1 MQEKGDVSVRTV
13 SFPELYAMFAETLN
27 LIEDRLESLLE
38 GDHPLFFEGTV
49 HLLRAGGKRLRP
61 LLALIAAR
69 VGESSARERGGG
81 VHAGETPEE
90 RERRLVHL
98 GVSLELVHMASLVH
112 DDVVDAADLRR
123 GRATVRARWGEG
135 AAVLLGDMLFAKAL
149 EEISSIGDRLAAEI
163 LARAVYEMSVGEI
176 VQLGD
181 LYRPVTCREYLRRI
195 RRKTALLIAASARLG
210 ARIGGAPPDVERRVG
225 LFGHYA
231 GMAFQLTDDLLD
243 FVGTEEELGKPR
255 GHDLAQGH
263 VTLPTLLALRD
274 PMLGPEVR
282 AALRARRTA
291 ELLPELVARMHERG
305 IFEESRAFVARYVT
319 KGEEALAPLRDLE
332 GVSYLEGV
340 LHFIA
345 RRKY

>member
-1 MQEKGDVSVRTV
+1 MYEKGDVSVKTV

-27 LIEDRLESLLE
+27 LVEDRLESLLE

-69 VGESSARERGGG
+69 VGESFARDRGGG
-81 VHAGETPEE
+81 AYSGEAPKE

-112 DDVVDAADLRR
+112 DDVVDASDLRR

-149 EEISSIGDRLAAEI
+149 EEISSIGDRFAAEV

-210 ARIGGAPPDVERRVG
+210 ARLGGTPSDVERRIG
-225 LFGHYA
+225 RFGYYA

-255 GHDLAQGH
+255 GHDLVQGH

-274 PMLGPEVR
+274 PVLGPEVL
-282 AALRARRTA
+282 AALRTRKTA
-291 ELLPELVARMHERG
+291 ELLPDLVVRMRERG
-305 IFEESRAFVARYVT
+305 IFEASRAFVARYVA
-319 KGEEALAPLRDLE
+319 KGEEALVPLRDRD
-332 GVSYLEGV
+332 GVAYLEGI